1 VSESIWNSTLEAFRD
16 RVASHEPVPAGV
28 AVAAVS
34 SAFALALLSKVLQ
47 VTRNRKDFAGDADLI
62 NQLLAD
68 SLSAYQTLS
77 RLADDDVAAFREFM
91 ACSKDPAASD
101 DQRDAALRSSI
112 NVPLD
117 VARTATFAIAL
128 CEKAKGHIHSVVAPD
143 LGIAAG
149 LLAGAVRATLLT
161 VNSNLEHL
169 PEHHPFRLEA
179 SAEAG
184 RLAI

>member
-1 VSESIWNSTLEAFRD
+1 MSDSIWTSTLEAFRD
-16 RVASHEPVPAGV
+16 RIASHEPVPAGV
-28 AVAAVS
+28 SVAAVS

-47 VTRNRKDFAGDADLI
+47 VTRNRKDFAGDANLI
-62 NQLLAD
+62 SDLLAD
-68 SLSAYQTLS
+68 SLSTYQKLS
-77 RLADDDVAAFREFM
+77 RLADDDTAAFREFM
-91 ACSKDPAASD
+91 ACSKDPAASAE
-101 DQRDAALRSSI
+101 QRDAALRSSI

-117 VARTATFAIAL
+117 VARTATFAISL
-128 CEKAKGHIHSVVAPD
+128 CEKAKGHIHWVLAPD

>member
-1 VSESIWNSTLEAFRD
+1 MSDSVWTSTLEGFRD
-16 RVASHEPVPAGV
+16 RIASNEPAPAGV

-34 SAFALALLSKVLQ
+34 SALALALLSKVLQ

-62 NQLLAD
+62 GQLLAA
-68 SLSAYQTLS
+68 SLSTYQTLS

-91 ACSKDPAASD
+91 ACSKDPAASAE
-101 DQRDAALRSSI
+101 QRDASLRSAI

-117 VARTATFAIAL
+117 VARTATFGISL
-128 CEKAKGHIHSVVAPD
+128 CEKAKGHIHSALAPD

-169 PEHHPFRLEA
+169 PEHHRFRIEA

>member
-1 VSESIWNSTLEAFRD
+1 MSDSIWTYTLEAFRD
-16 RVASHEPVPAGV
+16 RIASREPVPAGV

-34 SAFALALLSKVLQ
+34 SAFALALLCKVLQ
-47 VTRNRKDFAGDADLI
+47 VTLNHKDFAGDADLI
-62 NQLLAD
+62 SQLLAD
-68 SLSAYQTLS
+68 SLHTSQTLS

-91 ACSKDPAASD
+91 ACSKDPAASA

-117 VARTATFAIAL
+117 VARTASFGISL
-128 CEKAKGHIHSVVAPD
+128 CERAKGHIHWVLAPD